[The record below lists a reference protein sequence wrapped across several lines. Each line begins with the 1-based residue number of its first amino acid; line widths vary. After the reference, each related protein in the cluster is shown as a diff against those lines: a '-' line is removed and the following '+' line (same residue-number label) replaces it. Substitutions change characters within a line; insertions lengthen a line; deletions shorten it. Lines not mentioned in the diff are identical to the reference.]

1 MLEEFQKFSRLEVSH
16 FRKMD
21 QQRKVTSE
29 NEGSRPFKYIR
40 NKERARSFD
49 TTHKQVHSINS
60 NGCRPPENWEKNFR
74 PPRQESENRMYDSRR
89 DNQQNREGYPSQ
101 GRGRGRFQEKPLYCM
116 FHEKDTDHRTRDCPI
131 FLESK
136 KKMAQKQNQPSASSS
151 AKEVNHTSHWHQPSQ
166 SSFSNQPS
174 HYNFSPRPEYQLNH
188 HRYPSQYYQPYNYT
202 PYTSQIHTPQPT
214 ITYPQTLLQIT
225 YPTARSQTSQPKMEP
240 NNPPPPPPR
249 SQDSS
254 QQTTSFLAF
263 GTIHTIIGGSNL
275 AFKNKR
281 QK

>member
-1 MLEEFQKFSRLEVSH
+1 
-16 FRKMD
+16 
-21 QQRKVTSE
+21 
-29 NEGSRPFKYIR
+29 
-40 NKERARSFD
+40 
-49 TTHKQVHSINS
+49 
-60 NGCRPPENWEKNFR
+60 
-74 PPRQESENRMYDSRR
+74 MYDSRR
-89 DNQQNREGYPSQ
+89 DNQQNRGGYPSR

-131 FLESK
+131 FLKSK

-188 HRYPSQYYQPYNYT
+188 HRYPSQYYQLYNYT
-202 PYTSQIHTPQPT
+202 PYASQIHTPQPT

-225 YPTARSQTSQPKMEP
+225 YPTARLQTSQPKMEP

-263 GTIHTIIGGSNL
+263 GTIHTIIEGSNL